1 MEKEI
6 EKERLYDIFEGEY
19 LNGMKNGKGK
29 EYYYDKIK
37 FEGEYLND
45 KRHGN
50 GIEYYVISDYKD
62 YDDNDKREEEKEKS
76 EEDPKKQK
84 R

>member
-29 EYYYDKIK
+29 
-37 FEGEYLND
+37 
-45 KRHGN
+45 
-50 GIEYYVISDYKD
+50 
-62 YDDNDKREEEKEKS
+62 DNDKREEEKEKS